1 MERMRDVLRGNLG
14 KSLRSIQEQ
23 DRLAAA
29 WTVAC
34 GTAMAAHGRVI
45 GYEDSMVRVAVA
57 DETWMR
63 QMYSLRSTL
72 ESDMAKISGLPVAAI
87 RFELDR
93 ET

>member
-14 KSLRSIQEQ
+14 QSLRSIQEQ

-34 GTAMAAHGRVI
+34 GSAMATHGRVI
-45 GYEDSMVRVAVA
+45 GYEDGLVRVAVA

-63 QMYSLRSTL
+63 QMYSLRGAL
-72 ESDMAKISGLPVAAI
+72 ERDMAKISGLPVAAI
-87 RFELDR
+87 RFELDQ
-93 ET
+93 E

>member
-1 MERMRDVLRGNLG
+1 
-14 KSLRSIQEQ
+14 
-23 DRLAAA
+23 
-29 WTVAC
+29 
-34 GTAMAAHGRVI
+34 
-45 GYEDSMVRVAVA
+45 VA

-87 RFELDR
+87 RFELEK

>member
-14 KSLRSIQEQ
+14 KSLRGIQEQ

-34 GTAMAAHGRVI
+34 GSAMATHGRVI
-45 GYEDSMVRVAVA
+45 GYDAGMVRVAVA

-63 QMYSLRSTL
+63 QMYSLRSAL
-72 ESDMAKISGLPVAAI
+72 ERDLAKISGLPVAAI
-87 RFELDR
+87 RFEL
-93 ET
+93 EKE